1 MSRTLLVADDSATM
15 RQVVTMAFKGSP
27 YRVVAVGGGA
37 EALQAAYEHRPDII
51 LLDYHLPDRS
61 GLEVCRALKGDPNLK
76 GIPVLMMGGSYHT
89 FDEGAARASGS
100 DDVILKPFR
109 TDAVHEKVSNLTRH
123 LPVSAQPQAPAAPT
137 QPQGPRAA
145 QPNTMLGMRAV
156 GQQPGL
162 PPQAPQPP
170 QPPSRPLPPAR
181 TGHSP
186 AGGARYQQNV
196 PSPPPPPARPGG
208 APLPPPA
215 RFGQQQRRPQPP
227 MPQAPQPP
235 AVAPAAPPAVTPP
248 VHTGGTGAAFDKT
261 ELRNLVRAEVQQAV
275 REEMLTMVK
284 SVLGDLFKERM
295 MPKLL
300 TYGEERI
307 DTIVS
312 EELKR
317 VMERK
322 VEEELARLTDD

>member
-27 YRVVAVGGGA
+27 FRVVAVGGGA

-61 GLEVCRALKGDPNLK
+61 GLEVCRAVKGDPNLK
-76 GIPVLMMGGSYHT
+76 GIPVLMMGGSYHQ

-109 TDAVHEKVSNLTRH
+109 TDAVLEKVQNLTRH
-123 LPVSAQPQAPAAPT
+123 LPTAAAAQAPAAPT
-137 QPQGPRAA
+137 MPQGPRAA
-145 QPNTMLGMRAV
+145 QPNTMLGMRSV
-156 GQQPGL
+156 PTPPG
-162 PPQAPQPP
+162 QAPP
-170 QPPSRPLPPAR
+170 RPGA
-181 TGHSP
+181 SP
-186 AGGARYQQNV
+186 AGGARYQHSV
-196 PSPPPPPARPGG
+196 PAPPPPPARPG
-208 APLPPPA
+208 ATPLPPPA
-215 RFGQQQRRPQPP
+215 RFAGTPQRRQPP
-227 MPQAPQPP
+227 APQPP
-235 AVAPAAPPAVTPP
+235 PPLQPPTPALPPAVMAPPQVATPPAAPAATL
-248 VHTGGTGAAFDKT
+248 DKT

-284 SVLGDLFKERM
+284 SVLGDLFKEKM

-300 TYGEERI
+300 AYGEERI
-307 DTIVS
+307 ETIVAAD
-312 EELKR
+312 LKR

>member
-27 YRVVAVGGGA
+27 FRVVAVGGGA

-76 GIPVLMMGGSYHT
+76 GIPVLMMGGSYHE

-100 DDVILKPFR
+100 DDIILKPFR
-109 TDAVHEKVSNLTRH
+109 TDAVHEKVQHLTRH
-123 LPVSAQPQAPAAPT
+123 LPASSVPQAAPAPT

-145 QPNTMLGMRAV
+145 QPNTMLGMRSV
-156 GQQPGL
+156 PT
-162 PPQAPQPP
+162 PPAQPP
-170 QPPSRPLPPAR
+170 PRPGA
-181 TGHSP
+181 SP
-186 AGGARYQQNV
+186 AGGARYQHAAL
-196 PSPPPPPARPGG
+196 SPPPPPARPSG

-215 RFGQQQRRPQPP
+215 RFGAQPQRLAQPP
-227 MPQAPQPP
+227 VPQAPQPP
-235 AVAPAAPPAVTPP
+235 QAAQPPPAPAAPQR
-248 VHTGGTGAAFDKT
+248 GGSGATALSSLDKA

-284 SVLGDLFKERM
+284 SVLGDLFKEKM

-300 TYGEERI
+300 AYGEERI
-307 DTIVS
+307 ETIVAAD
-312 EELKR
+312 LKQ